1 MVAPPTQAAGG
12 SLPVASMGV
21 LGSPVAE
28 RWSSAPPAPGTWVR
42 AEAPG
47 TPTSGSPA
55 PGTWVRAEA
64 PGTPTPGSPAPRNW
78 VRGHMLGG
86 GSQVVYLANA
96 NQVMNKI
103 KT

>member
-12 SLPVASMGV
+12 SLPVLSMGV
-21 LGSPVAE
+21 LGSPAAGT
-28 RWSSAPPAPGTWVR
+28 WSTATPGTWMR

-47 TPTSGSPA
+47 A
-55 PGTWVRAEA
+55 
-64 PGTPTPGSPAPRNW
+64 PTPGSPAPGTW

-86 GSQVVYLANA
+86 GSQVVYLAHA

>member
-12 SLPVASMGV
+12 SLPVPSMGA
-21 LGSPVAE
+21 LGYPA
-28 RWSSAPPAPGTWVR
+28 APAAGTWST
-42 AEAPG
+42 AP
-47 TPTSGSPA
+47 PA

-64 PGTPTPGSPAPRNW
+64 PGTPTPGSPAPGTW

-86 GSQVVYLANA
+86 GSQVVYLAPA